1 MIQTQTTCN
10 EYSSLENYDAPGVSK
25 NTVENYVFISGSL
38 KNTCGC
44 KPTPSP
50 APCPTPAPSQK

>member
-10 EYSSLENYDAPGVSK
+10 EYSSLANYDAPGLSK
-25 NTVENYVFISGSL
+25 NIVENYVFISGSL

-44 KPTPSP
+44 KPTSSP
-50 APCPTPAPSQK
+50 APSHD